1 MSDNLNL
8 YQKIVEVRKSIGSI
22 KKDAVAGKN
31 SKFSYEYVSGSSI
44 LNKIKEEMNNQRL
57 LFIPIIK
64 NKKMDRIESTDR
76 YGKPA
81 ITYIVELDLDY
92 KWINAD
98 NPEETFIIN
107 FYAVGEQNDPSK
119 AFGTALTY
127 SERYILLKEFNLPTD
142 EDDADSKEI
151 ETNRGYQ
158 RNSNNYQQQY
168 NNQQRQQQ
176 HQATRTND
184 NKLPVQDKGKL
195 LLVQQKATDLAD
207 VINSQ
212 DNADTENPITQE
224 KIINGYVNK
233 VGVSDLSKAT
243 NEQLAS
249 ILKLIDKNIEK
260 YKDA

>member
-1 MSDNLNL
+1 MSENLNL

-151 ETNRGYQ
+151 EMNRGYQ

-168 NNQQRQQQ
+168 NKQQRQQPR
-176 HQATRTND
+176 ATKTND

-195 LLVQQKATDLAD
+195 LLAQQKATDLAD

-212 DNADTENPITQE
+212 DDADVDNPITQE
-224 KIINGYVNK
+224 TILNGYVVK
-233 VGVSDLSKAT
+233 VGATDISKAT
-243 NEQLAS
+243 NEQL
-249 ILKLIDKNIEK
+249 INIVQLIDKNIEK
-260 YKDA
+260 YKNK

>member
-1 MSDNLNL
+1 MSENLNL

-76 YGKPA
+76 YGKPT

-158 RNSNNYQQQY
+158 RNSNNYQQR
-168 NNQQRQQQ
+168 NNQQRQQT
-176 HQATRTND
+176 QATRTND

-195 LLVQQKATDLAD
+195 LLAQQKATDLAD

-212 DNADTENPITQE
+212 DDADENNPITQE
-224 KIINGYVNK
+224 KILNGYVNK
-233 VGVSDLSKAT
+233 VGATDLSKAT
-243 NEQLAS
+243 NEQL
-249 ILKLIDKNIEK
+249 INIVQLIDKNIEK
-260 YKDA
+260 YKNK

>member
-1 MSDNLNL
+1 MNDNLNL

-158 RNSNNYQQQY
+158 RNSNNYQQR
-168 NNQQRQQQ
+168 NNQQRQQPR
-176 HQATRTND
+176 ATQTND
-184 NKLPVQDKGKL
+184 NKLPVQDKGKVQ
-195 LLVQQKATDLAD
+195 LVKQKATDLAD
-207 VINSQ
+207 IINSQ
-212 DNADTENPITQE
+212 DNANTDNPITQE

-233 VGVSDLSKAT
+233 VGASDLSKTT
-243 NEQLAS
+243 NEQLVN
-249 ILKLIDKNIEK
+249 ILQLLEKNIDK
-260 YKDA
+260 YKNA